1 MILRN
6 IYMVNRISE
15 EKKYL
20 YFCLSSE
27 MNNNARNKIGDI
39 LKHEIKSIKRQNNN
53 GLFSK

>member
-1 MILRN
+1 
-6 IYMVNRISE
+6 MVNRISE